1 MDNKELLIRK
11 VFKLSNGE
19 TIIANVQK
27 ETVSYIEIGNPLKF
41 IMYMTNSG
49 KLNISILKWDP
60 TFNTQYPVRIYKTSI
75 VACAEPTNEINRNY
89 DEIIDNGLHHEDR
102 VENDDSDKE
111 DLFNML
117 LKSSK
122 SDIIH

>member
-1 MDNKELLIRK
+1 MDIRK

-27 ETVSYIEIGNPLKF
+27 ETVSYVEIGNPLKF

-49 KLNISILKWDP
+49 KLSISILKWDP
-60 TFNTQYPVRIYKTSI
+60 TFSSQYPVRIYKTSI
-75 VACAEPTNEINRNY
+75 VACAEPTTDIIRNY
-89 DEIIDNGLHHEDR
+89 DEIIRGGHHLDDHVEEDT
-102 VENDDSDKE
+102 EEETSKE
-111 DLFNML
+111 DSLEVL
-117 LKSSK
+117 LKSHK